1 MLSSIHHRILP
12 LLILCS
18 LLLALPLLLAGCS
31 TLNKVESVLKD
42 AVLDKYSKDAVL
54 DKYSDAIY
62 HFRRE
67 IRRPLTKEA
76 VNSYE
81 WADRGKAPLTLEEV
95 MASLKYTADHS
106 SDKTYLLVD
115 PMGLNYLKEWL
126 EKWRADSNIAG
137 VYPDVD
143 KAVDDLLSTIDAFDS
158 NAEIWAQ
165 YYANYDAVK
174 QKYGTNGTKK
184 LDEFLKYMEGEIK
197 QNYEEFSNAS
207 YQLFNIIYSHRMELR
222 DYYLNGDTSRKSG
235 PFFDLEHQI
244 DALHYMQDEMPLD
257 QTVVEK
263 KIDEINKTMEKLPK
277 DEELE
282 NYRKAINRYTRAFRS
297 YTTGKITQEELARAY
312 RALQETPI
320 RPSPPKK

>member
-1 MLSSIHHRILP
+1 MLSSIHHRPLP

-18 LLLALPLLLAGCS
+18 LLLAPILLLAGCS
-31 TLNKVESVLKD
+31 TRNERESLKD
-42 AVLDKYSKDAVL
+42 TVLDDYS
-54 DKYSDAIY
+54 YAIY
-62 HFRRE
+62 NFRCE

-76 VNSYE
+76 VNSYK
-81 WADRGKAPLTLEEV
+81 WGKAPLTLEEV
-95 MASLKYTADHS
+95 MDSLKYTADHS
-106 SDKTYLLVD
+106 SDKTYLLSD
-115 PMGLNYLKEWL
+115 PMHFNYFKENL
-126 EKWRADSNIAG
+126 ERLRADPNIAE

-143 KAVDDLLSTIDAFDS
+143 KAVDDLLSTIDKFNTYAS
-158 NAEIWAQ
+158 LWAQ
-165 YYANYDAVK
+165 YYANYDSLK
-174 QKYGTNGTKK
+174 QKHGAKK
-184 LDEFLKYMEGEIK
+184 VDDFLKQLEDKLK
-197 QNYEEFSNAS
+197 QNYEDFSNAS
-207 YQLFNIIYSHRMELR
+207 YQLFKIIYSHRMELR

-235 PFFDLEHQI
+235 PFFDLGHQI

-312 RALQETPI
+312 RALLETPI
-320 RPSPPKK
+320 RPFPPKK

>member
-1 MLSSIHHRILP
+1 MLSSIHHRTLP
-12 LLILCS
+12 LLILYAV
-18 LLLALPLLLAGCS
+18 LLAPPLLLAGCS
-31 TLNKVESVLKD
+31 TLNTVESVLKD
-42 AVLDKYSKDAVL
+42 AYSKDAVL

-62 HFRRE
+62 KFRRE

-81 WADRGKAPLTLEEV
+81 WVDRGKAPLTLEEV
-95 MASLKYTADHS
+95 MSKLKYVAENEDEYS
-106 SDKTYLLVD
+106 SYN
-115 PMGLNYLKEWL
+115 PMHLKDLKERL
-126 EKWRADSNIAG
+126 EKLRADPDIAG

-143 KAVDDLLSTIDAFDS
+143 KAVDDLLSTIDEFNTHADLWV
-158 NAEIWAQ
+158 I

-184 LDEFLKYMEGEIK
+184 VDEFLKYTEGEIK
-197 QNYEEFSNAS
+197 RTYEDFSNAS
-207 YQLFNIIYSHRMELR
+207 YQLFKIIYSHRMELR
-222 DYYLNGDTSRKSG
+222 DYYLNGDISRSKSG
-235 PFFDLEHQI
+235 PFFDLSNQI

>member
-1 MLSSIHHRILP
+1 MLSNIHHRTLP

-31 TLNKVESVLKD
+31 TLNKVESVLKG
-42 AVLDKYSKDAVL
+42 AVLLDKYSKDTVL
-54 DKYSDAIY
+54 DDYSYAIY
-62 HFRRE
+62 KFRCE
-67 IRRPLTKEA
+67 IRSPLTKEA
-76 VNSYE
+76 VNPYE
-81 WADRGKAPLTLEEV
+81 GGKAPLTLDEV
-95 MASLKYTADHS
+95 MSRLKYTADHS
-106 SDKTYLLVD
+106 IDDEYLLYH
-115 PMGLNYLKEWL
+115 PMCLNYLKERL
-126 EKWRADSNIAG
+126 EELRADPNIAG

-158 NAEIWAQ
+158 NAEIWAR

-174 QKYGTNGTKK
+174 QKYGTYGTKK

-207 YQLFNIIYSHRMELR
+207 YQLFKIIYSHRMELR

-244 DALHYMQDEMPLD
+244 DAIHYMQDEMPLD

-282 NYRKAINRYTRAFRS
+282 NYRKEINRYTRAFRS

>member
-1 MLSSIHHRILP
+1 MLSNIHHRTLP

-31 TLNKVESVLKD
+31 SRNERESLHKD
-42 AVLDKYSKDAVL
+42 AVLDDYS
-54 DKYSDAIY
+54 YAIY
-62 HFRRE
+62 KFRCE
-67 IRRPLTKEA
+67 IRRPLTKEFL
-76 VNSYE
+76 NPYE
-81 WADRGKAPLTLEEV
+81 GGKAPLTLEEV
-95 MASLKYTADHS
+95 MSKLKYVAENEDEYS
-106 SDKTYLLVD
+106 SYN
-115 PMGLNYLKEWL
+115 PMGLKYLKERL
-126 EKWRADSNIAG
+126 EKLRADPDIAG

-143 KAVDDLLSTIDAFDS
+143 KAVDDLLSTIDEFNTQADLWV
-158 NAEIWAQ
+158 I

-174 QKYGTNGTKK
+174 QEYGTNGTKK
-184 LDEFLKYMEGEIK
+184 VDEFLKYTEGEIK
-197 QNYEEFSNAS
+197 RTYEDFSNAS
-207 YQLFNIIYSHRMELR
+207 YQLFKIIYSHRMELR

-235 PFFDLEHQI
+235 PFSDLEHQI
-244 DALHYMQDEMPLD
+244 DAIHYMQDEMPLD

-263 KIDEINKTMEKLPK
+263 KIDEINKTMAKLPK

-282 NYRKAINRYTRAFRS
+282 DYRKAINRYTRAFRS

>member
-12 LLILCS
+12 LLILYAV
-18 LLLALPLLLAGCS
+18 LLAPPLLLAGCS
-31 TLNKVESVLKD
+31 TLNTVESVLKD
-42 AVLDKYSKDAVL
+42 AYSKDAVL

-62 HFRRE
+62 NFRRE
-67 IRRPLTKEA
+67 IRRSLTKEA
-76 VNSYE
+76 VNDPFNDLK
-81 WADRGKAPLTLEEV
+81 WGKAPLTLDEV
-95 MASLKYTADHS
+95 MSRLKYTADHS
-106 SDKTYLLVD
+106 IDDEYLLYD

-143 KAVDDLLSTIDAFDS
+143 KAVDDLLSTIDAFNS

-207 YQLFNIIYSHRMELR
+207 YQLFKIIYSHRMELR

-244 DALHYMQDEMPLD
+244 DAIHYMQDEMPLD

-263 KIDEINKTMEKLPK
+263 KIDEINKTMAKLPK

-282 NYRKAINRYTRAFRS
+282 DYRKAINRYTRAFRS

-312 RALQETPI
+312 RALLETPI